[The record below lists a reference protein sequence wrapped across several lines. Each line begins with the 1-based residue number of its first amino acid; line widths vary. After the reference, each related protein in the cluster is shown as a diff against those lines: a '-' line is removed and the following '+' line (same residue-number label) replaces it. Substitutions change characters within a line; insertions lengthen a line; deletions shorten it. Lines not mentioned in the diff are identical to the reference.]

1 MICKSRFRKTRFS
14 NFCFLL
20 TFCVPGAFGGLGN
33 LNCRAMKFFFTG
45 ALALCAFSAALAA
58 PAPQTL
64 PRATQLEIES
74 LLRHPGLQNARVGVA
89 VVALGEAK
97 TPAQFPA
104 LPYDNGAQP
113 LLFGRDE
120 TKRFTPASNFK
131 LFTSTWALQTLGP
144 KTTLETRVTAAPA
157 KFVLSGAWPD
167 SEAPP
172 TVLTL
177 TGGGDP
183 SLESADI
190 RALARQITDKIA
202 GDDKGFFVV
211 RAHSLAGDFL
221 NAEFGGRRY
230 PDGWTLDDAI
240 WYYGPPVT
248 GLAVNRNQ
256 VDVTLT
262 GAAKAGE
269 PAQFKSEPEAPFT
282 ILSNVVTVDKSD
294 PRAGKINW
302 DRGDADS
309 PLGKTLRVRGFIG
322 AGATTTE
329 GIAVPDPAQWAAQ
342 ILADEIVAAGGK
354 IANVSNYT
362 FENSVVVASHQ
373 SAPVGTLIRRFLKN
387 SDNLYGEM
395 LLRRAGAT
403 IANDAPLPPN
413 SGASVSSDGVAAV
426 AHRDMIRWLLANK
439 VPVEGLRFSDGS
451 GLSRYDTATPLA
463 IARLL
468 GVAQKLE
475 GGDLF
480 YDSLPIAGVD
490 GTLKNR
496 FVGSAAQGNLHG
508 KTGTF
513 SITNCLSGYVTT
525 RDGQR
530 LAVSILTNFVED
542 GELARRWQG
551 RVMATLANASW
562 VDKK

>member
-1 MICKSRFRKTRFS
+1 
-14 NFCFLL
+14 
-20 TFCVPGAFGGLGN
+20 
-33 LNCRAMKFFFTG
+33 MKLFFTG
-45 ALALCAFSAALAA
+45 ALALCALTSALAA
-58 PAPQTL
+58 PAPTQL
-64 PRATQLEIES
+64 PPATQLEIES
-74 LLRHPGLQNARVGVA
+74 LLRHPGIRNARVGVC

-104 LPYDNGAQP
+104 RPYDNGAEP

-131 LFTSTWALQTLGP
+131 LFTASWALQTLGA
-144 KTTLETRVTAAPA
+144 KTTLETQITAAPA
-157 KFVLSGAWPD
+157 KFIKAGAWPD
-167 SEAPP
+167 SEPTP

-177 TGGGDP
+177 VGGGDP
-183 SLESADI
+183 SLQSADI
-190 RALARQITDKIA
+190 AAMARQITDQIE
-202 GDDKGFFVV
+202 GENKGFFIV
-211 RAHSLAGDFL
+211 RAQNSLAGDLL

-240 WYYGPPVT
+240 WYYGPVVT

-256 VDVTLT
+256 VDVTLR
-262 GAAKAGE
+262 GAGKAGE
-269 PAQFKSEPEAPFT
+269 LALAASEPEAPFT
-282 ILSNVVTVDKSD
+282 VLSSVRTVEKTDA
-294 PRAGKINW
+294 RAGKISW

-309 PLGKTLRVRGFIG
+309 PLGPILRVRGFVAVGDKIS
-322 AGATTTE
+322 E
-329 GIAVPDPAQWAAQ
+329 GIAVPDPTQWAAQ

-354 IANVSNYT
+354 IANVGNYT
-362 FENSVVVASHQ
+362 IETPALVAVHQ

-403 IANDAPLPPN
+403 IAADAPLPPGV
-413 SGASVSSDGVAAV
+413 GATVSSDGVAAV
-426 AHRDMIRWLLANK
+426 AHRAMIRWLLQNK
-439 VPVEGLRFSDGS
+439 VPVQGLRMSDGS
-451 GLSRYDTATPLA
+451 GLSRYDTLTPLA
-463 IARLL
+463 ITRLL
-468 GVAQKLE
+468 GVAQKLD
-475 GGDLF
+475 GGALF
-480 YDSLPIAGVD
+480 YDALPIAGVD

-496 FVGSAAQGNLHG
+496 FKGSAAQGNLHA

-551 RVMATLANASW
+551 RIMATLANASW
-562 VDKK
+562 ADKK

>member
-1 MICKSRFRKTRFS
+1 
-14 NFCFLL
+14 
-20 TFCVPGAFGGLGN
+20 
-33 LNCRAMKFFFTG
+33 MKFFFTS
-45 ALALCAFSAALAA
+45 ALVLCVLAPVWA
-58 PAPQTL
+58 KPAPTQL
-64 PRATQLEIES
+64 PPATQREIES
-74 LLRHPGLQNARVGVA
+74 LLRHPGIQNARVGIS

-104 LPYDNGAQP
+104 TNYDNGAQP

-131 LFTSTWALQTLGP
+131 LFTSTWVLKTLGP
-144 KTTLETRVTAAPA
+144 KTTLETQVATAPVEFLKEGSWPA
-157 KFVLSGAWPD
+157 
-167 SEAPP
+167 SEKSP
-172 TVLTL
+172 TALTL
-177 TGGGDP
+177 IGGGDP
-183 SLESADI
+183 SLTSADL
-190 RALARQITDKIA
+190 RAMAREITDKIA
-202 GDDKGFFVV
+202 GADKGYFLV
-211 RAHSLAGDFL
+211 RASNSPAGDLL

-240 WYYGPPVT
+240 WYYGPVVN

-256 VDVTLT
+256 VDITIT
-262 GAAKAGE
+262 GGATVG
-269 PAQFKSEPEAPFT
+269 AQATIASDPLAPFS
-282 ILSNVVTVDKSD
+282 IFPNVVTVAKDD
-294 PRAGKINW
+294 ARAGKISW

-309 PLGKTLRVRGFIG
+309 PLGPTLRLRGFIAVG
-322 AGATTTE
+322 ARATE
-329 GIAVPDPAQWAAQ
+329 GIAVPDPTQWAAN
-342 ILADEIVAAGGK
+342 IFADEIKAAGGK
-354 IANVSNYT
+354 IAKLDGGYKLGPPA
-362 FENSVVVASHQ
+362 VAALHQ

-403 IANDAPLPPN
+403 VPDNPILPPN
-413 SGASVSSDGVAAV
+413 SGACVSSDGLAAV
-426 AHRDMIRWLLANK
+426 AHRDMIRWLIQNK
-439 VPVEGLRFSDGS
+439 VPTQGLRMSDGS
-451 GLSRYDTATPLA
+451 GLSRYATLTPLA
-463 IARLL
+463 ITRLL

-480 YDSLPIAGVD
+480 YGSLPIAGVD
-490 GTLKNR
+490 GTLKSR
-496 FVGSAAQGNLHG
+496 FKGTAAEGNLHA

-542 GELARRWQG
+542 SDLARNWQG

-562 VDKK
+562 ADKK

>member
-1 MICKSRFRKTRFS
+1 
-14 NFCFLL
+14 
-20 TFCVPGAFGGLGN
+20 
-33 LNCRAMKFFFTG
+33 MKLFFTG
-45 ALALCAFSAALAA
+45 ALALCVAVTALAA
-58 PAPQTL
+58 PAPSTL
-64 PRATQLEIES
+64 PRATQLEIEG
-74 LLRHPGLQNARVGVA
+74 LLRHPGLRNARVGVA

-104 LPYDNGAQP
+104 APYDNGAQP

-131 LFTSTWALQTLGP
+131 LFTASWALKTLGA
-144 KTTLETRVTAAPA
+144 KTTLQTRITAAPA
-157 KFVLSGAWPD
+157 QFVLPGAWPD
-167 SEAPP
+167 SETPP

-177 TGGGDP
+177 EGGGDP
-183 SLESADI
+183 SLGSADI
-190 RALARQITDKIA
+190 RALARQITEPIA
-202 GDDKGFFVV
+202 GADKGFFIV
-211 RAHSLAGDFL
+211 RAQNSPAGDL
-221 NAEFGGRRY
+221 LDAEFGGRRY

-240 WYYGPPVT
+240 WYYGPVVT

-256 VDVTLT
+256 VDVTIN
-262 GAAKAGE
+262 GADKAGE
-269 PAQFKSEPEAPFT
+269 TASVASDPAAPFP
-282 ILSNVVTVDKSD
+282 ILSSVVTVDKND

-302 DRGDADS
+302 DRGDANS
-309 PLGKTLRVRGFIG
+309 PLSQTLRVRGFIA
-322 AGATTTE
+322 AGARASQ

-342 ILADEIVAAGGK
+342 ILTDEIKAAGGK

-362 FENSVVVASHQ
+362 FENPAVVAVHQ
-373 SAPVGTLIRRFLKN
+373 SAPVGILMRRFLKN

-403 IANDAPLPPN
+403 VAGDAPLPPN
-413 SGASVSSDGVAAV
+413 VGASVSSDGVAAV
-426 AHRDMIRWLLANK
+426 AHRAMIRWLIQNK
-439 VPVEGLRFSDGS
+439 VPVEGLRMSDGS
-451 GLSRYDTATPLA
+451 GLSRYDTLTPLA
-463 IARLL
+463 ITRLL
-468 GVAQKLE
+468 GVAQKLD

-490 GTLKNR
+490 GTLKSR
-496 FVGSAAQGNLHG
+496 FKGSAAEGNLHA

-513 SITNCLSGYVTT
+513 SIANCLSGYVTT

-562 VDKK
+562 TDKK

>member
-1 MICKSRFRKTRFS
+1 
-14 NFCFLL
+14 
-20 TFCVPGAFGGLGN
+20 
-33 LNCRAMKFFFTG
+33 MKLFFTSALTLG
-45 ALALCAFSAALAA
+45 ALSCVWAK
-58 PAPQTL
+58 PAP
-64 PRATQLEIES
+64 TQLPPATLKQIES
-74 LLRHPGLQNARVGVA
+74 LLRHPGIQNARVGVS

-104 LPYDNGAQP
+104 VAYDNGAQP

-131 LFTSTWALQTLGP
+131 LFTATWALKTLGP
-144 KTTLETRVTAAPA
+144 KTTLETQVLGAPA
-157 KFVLSGAWPD
+157 TFLKPGSWPD
-167 SEAPP
+167 SEKTP

-177 TGGGDP
+177 VGGGDP
-183 SLESADI
+183 SLNGDDLREM
-190 RALARQITDKIA
+190 ARQITAPIEGA
-202 GDDKGFFVV
+202 DKGFFVV
-211 RAHSLAGDFL
+211 RAQNSIAGDLL
-221 NAEFGGRRY
+221 NGEFGGHRY

-256 VDVTLT
+256 VDVTIT
-262 GAAKAGE
+262 GAGKVGE
-269 PAQFKSEPEAPFT
+269 LAQTTSDPVAPFQ
-282 ILSNVVTVDKSD
+282 ILSTVITVGKTD
-294 PRAGKINW
+294 PRAGKISW
-302 DRGDADS
+302 DRGDSDS
-309 PLGKTLRVRGFIG
+309 PLGKTLRLRGFIAVG
-322 AGATTTE
+322 AEATE
-329 GIAVPDPAQWAAQ
+329 GIAVPDPTQWAAN
-342 ILADEIVAAGGK
+342 ILADEIVAQGGK
-354 IANVSNYT
+354 IAQLSSPYSIDQAVI
-362 FENSVVVASHQ
+362 VARHQ

-403 IANDAPLPPN
+403 VADDVPLSPN

-426 AHRDMIRWLLANK
+426 AHRNLIRWLIENK
-439 VPVEGLRFSDGS
+439 VPTQGLRFSDGS

-463 IARLL
+463 ITRLL
-468 GVAQKLE
+468 GVAQKLD

-490 GTLKNR
+490 GTLKSR
-496 FVGSAAQGNLHG
+496 FVGSAAQGNLRG

-513 SITNCLSGYVTT
+513 STVNCLSGYVTT

-542 GELARRWQG
+542 GELARNWQG
-551 RVMATLANASW
+551 RIMATLANASW
-562 VDKK
+562 ADR

>member
-1 MICKSRFRKTRFS
+1 
-14 NFCFLL
+14 
-20 TFCVPGAFGGLGN
+20 
-33 LNCRAMKFFFTG
+33 MKFFFTG
-45 ALALCAFSAALAA
+45 ALALCAVTSALAA

-64 PRATQLEIES
+64 PRATQTQIES

-89 VVALGEAK
+89 VVALGQAK

-104 LPYDNGAQP
+104 VPYDNGAQP

-131 LFTSTWALQTLGP
+131 LFTAAWALQTLGA
-144 KTTLETRVTAAPA
+144 KTTLTTQVTAAPA
-157 KFVLSGAWPD
+157 TFVKPGAWPD
-167 SEAPP
+167 SEPTP

-177 TGGGDP
+177 IGGGDP

-190 RALARQITDKIA
+190 RALARKITDQIA
-202 GDDKGFFVV
+202 GQNKGFFAV
-211 RAHSLAGDFL
+211 RAQNSPAGELL

-240 WYYGPPVT
+240 WYYGPVVS

-256 VDVTLT
+256 VDVTIT
-262 GAAKAGE
+262 GAEKAGE
-269 PAQFKSEPEAPFT
+269 LAQFKSEPDAPFS
-282 ILSNVVTVDKSD
+282 ILSSVVTVDKD
-294 PRAGKINW
+294 DARAGKISW

-309 PLGKTLRVRGFIG
+309 PLGQTLRVRGFIAVG
-322 AGATTTE
+322 DEITE
-329 GIAVPDPAQWAAQ
+329 GLAVPDPTQWAAQ
-342 ILADEIVAAGGK
+342 IFADEIKAAGGK
-354 IANVSNYT
+354 IANISNYT
-362 FENSVVVASHQ
+362 LENPALVAIHQ

-403 IANDAPLPPN
+403 VADDAPLAVN

-426 AHRDMIRWLLANK
+426 AHRALIRWLMQNK
-439 VPVEGLRFSDGS
+439 VPTQGLRFSDGS

-468 GVAQKLE
+468 GAAQKLD

-480 YDSLPIAGVD
+480 YDALPIAGVD

-496 FVGSAAQGNLHG
+496 FQNSAAQGNLRA

-513 SITNCLSGYVTT
+513 SIANCLSGYVTT

-542 GELARRWQG
+542 SELARRWQG

-562 VDKK
+562 KK

>member
-1 MICKSRFRKTRFS
+1 
-14 NFCFLL
+14 
-20 TFCVPGAFGGLGN
+20 
-33 LNCRAMKFFFTG
+33 MKFFFTG
-45 ALALCAFSAALAA
+45 ALALCACSAVLAA
-58 PAPQTL
+58 PAPTRL

-74 LLRHPGLQNARVGVA
+74 LLRHPGLRNARVGVA

-104 LPYDNGAQP
+104 APYDNGAQP

-120 TKRFTPASNFK
+120 SKRFTPASNFK
-131 LFTSTWALQTLGP
+131 LFTSTWALKTLGA
-144 KTTLETRVTAAPA
+144 KTTLTTQITAAPA
-157 KFVLSGAWPD
+157 KFVLPGAWPE

-190 RALARQITDKIA
+190 RALARQITGKVA
-202 GDDKGFFVV
+202 GADKGYFIV
-211 RAHSLAGDFL
+211 RASNSLAGDLL

-240 WYYGPPVT
+240 WYYGPVVT

-256 VDVTLT
+256 VDVTVS
-262 GAAKAGE
+262 GADKAGQ
-269 PAQFKSEPEAPFT
+269 PAQVTSDPVAPFT
-282 ILSNVVTVDKSD
+282 ILSNVVTVEKTD
-294 PRAGKINW
+294 PRAGKLNW

-309 PLGKTLRVRGFIG
+309 PLGQTLRVRGFIAVG
-322 AGATTTE
+322 ARDSE
-329 GIAVPDPAQWAAQ
+329 GIAVPDPTQWAAQ
-342 ILADEIVAAGGK
+342 ILADELKAAGGK

-362 FENSVVVASHQ
+362 FDNSAVVAVHQ

-403 IANDAPLPPN
+403 ISDDAPLPPN
-413 SGASVSSDGVAAV
+413 IGASVSSDGVAAV
-426 AHRDMIRWLLANK
+426 AHRAMIRWLVQNK
-439 VPVEGLRFSDGS
+439 VPVEGLRMSDGS
-451 GLSRYDTATPLA
+451 GLSRYDTLTPLA
-463 IARLL
+463 ITRLL
-468 GVAQKLE
+468 GVAQKLD
-475 GGDLF
+475 GGALF

-490 GTLKNR
+490 GTLKSR
-496 FVGSAAQGNLHG
+496 FKGSAAQGNLHA

-551 RVMATLANASW
+551 RVMATLADANW
-562 VDKK
+562 TDKK

>member
-1 MICKSRFRKTRFS
+1 MK
-14 NFCFLL
+14 LL
-20 TFCVPGAFGGLGN
+20 
-33 LNCRAMKFFFTG
+33 FTG
-45 ALALCAFSAALAA
+45 ALTLCAFSATFAA
-58 PAPQTL
+58 PAPTKL
-64 PRATQLEIES
+64 PSATQAQLES
-74 LLRHPGLQNARVGVA
+74 LLRHPGIQNARVGVA
-89 VVALGEAK
+89 IVALGQAK

-104 LPYDNGAQP
+104 TSYDNGAQP

-131 LFTSTWALQTLGP
+131 LFTATWALKTLGP
-144 KTTLETRVTAAPA
+144 KTTLSTQVLAAPA
-157 KFVLSGAWPD
+157 QFIASGSWPD
-167 SEAPP
+167 SEKPP

-177 TGGGDP
+177 VGGGDP
-183 SLESADI
+183 SLSTDDL
-190 RALARQITDKIA
+190 RDLARQITSGIEGA
-202 GDDKGFFVV
+202 DKGFFVV
-211 RAHSLAGDFL
+211 RAQNSVKGNLL
-221 NAEFGGRRY
+221 NGEFGGYRY

-240 WYYGPPVT
+240 WYYGAPVT

-256 VDVTLT
+256 VDVTII
-262 GAAKAGE
+262 GADKAGE
-269 PAQFKSEPEAPFT
+269 LATTQSDPKAPFP
-282 ILSNVVTVDKSD
+282 ILSTVITVDKND
-294 PRAGKINW
+294 ARAGKISW

-309 PLGKTLRVRGFIG
+309 PLGQTLRLRGFIAVG
-322 AGATTTE
+322 DEMTE
-329 GIAVPDPAQWAAQ
+329 GVAVPDPTQWAAN
-342 ILADEIVAAGGK
+342 ILADELVQAGGK
-354 IANVSNYT
+354 IAQLSGGYT
-362 FENSVVVASHQ
+362 IDEAQIIASHQ

-403 IANDAPLPPN
+403 IGNDAPLAAN

-426 AHRDMIRWLLANK
+426 AHRALIRWLIQNK
-439 VPVEGLRFSDGS
+439 VPTQGLRFSDGS

-463 IARLL
+463 LARLL
-468 GVAQKLE
+468 GAAQKLD

-480 YDSLPIAGVD
+480 YDALPIAGVD

-496 FVGSAAQGNLHG
+496 FQNSAAQGNLRA

-513 SITNCLSGYVTT
+513 SIANCLSGYVTT

-551 RVMATLANASW
+551 RVMATLASASW
-562 VDKK
+562 KK

>member
-1 MICKSRFRKTRFS
+1 
-14 NFCFLL
+14 
-20 TFCVPGAFGGLGN
+20 
-33 LNCRAMKFFFTG
+33 MKFFLTG
-45 ALALCAFSAALAA
+45 SLAFCALSSALAA
-58 PAPQTL
+58 PAPTAL
-64 PRATQLEIES
+64 PPATQSQIES

-97 TPAQFPA
+97 TLAQFPA

-131 LFTSTWALQTLGP
+131 LFTATWALKTLGP
-144 KTTLETRVTAAPA
+144 KATLQTQVLAAPVEFL
-157 KFVLSGAWPD
+157 KEGSWPVN
-167 SEAPP
+167 EKTP

-177 TGGGDP
+177 IGDGDP
-183 SLESADI
+183 SLRGDDI
-190 RALARQITDKIA
+190 RALARQITNKIEGADKGYFIVRAQNSSA
-202 GDDKGFFVV
+202 GD
-211 RAHSLAGDFL
+211 LL

-240 WYYGPPVT
+240 WYYGPVVT

-256 VDVTLT
+256 VDVTVV

-269 PAQFKSEPEAPFT
+269 LATTQSVPEAPFP
-282 ILSNVVTVDKSD
+282 ILSTVITVDKND
-294 PRAGKINW
+294 ARAGKIQW

-309 PLGKTLRVRGFIG
+309 PLGKTLRLRGFIAVG
-322 AGATTTE
+322 DKATN
-329 GIAVPDPAQWAAQ
+329 GIAVPDPAQWAAN
-342 ILADEIVAAGGK
+342 ILAAEIEAAGGK
-354 IANVSNYT
+354 IAQINGGYT
-362 FENSVVVASHQ
+362 TDPPDVAASHQ
-373 SAPVGTLIRRFLKN
+373 SAPLGTLLHRFLKS

-395 LLRRAGAT
+395 LLRRAAAT
-403 IANDAPLPPN
+403 ISDDAPLPPN
-413 SGASVSSDGVAAV
+413 TGASVSSDGLAAV
-426 AHRDMIRWLLANK
+426 AHRDMIGWLIQNRI
-439 VPVEGLRFSDGS
+439 PTQGLRMSDGS

-463 IARLL
+463 ITRLL
-468 GVAQKLE
+468 GTAQKLD

-480 YDSLPIAGVD
+480 YNALPIAGVD
-490 GTLKNR
+490 GTLRNR
-496 FVGSAAQGNLHG
+496 FQNSAAQGNLHA

-513 SITNCLSGYVTT
+513 STVNCLSGYVTT

-542 GELARRWQG
+542 GELARNWQG

-562 VDKK
+562 ADKN

>member
-1 MICKSRFRKTRFS
+1 
-14 NFCFLL
+14 
-20 TFCVPGAFGGLGN
+20 
-33 LNCRAMKFFFTG
+33 MKLFFTG
-45 ALALCAFSAALAA
+45 ALALCASIPVIAA
-58 PAPQTL
+58 PAPTAL

-74 LLRHPGLQNARVGVA
+74 LLRHPGIQNARVGIS

-104 LPYDNGAQP
+104 APYDNGAQP

-131 LFTSTWALQTLGP
+131 LFTSAWALKTLGP
-144 KTTLETRVTAAPA
+144 KTTLTTQITAAPA
-157 KFVLSGAWPD
+157 KFVKAGAWPD
-167 SEAPP
+167 SEP
-172 TVLTL
+172 TPIVLTL
-177 TGGGDP
+177 VGGGDP

-190 RALARQITDKIA
+190 RAMARKITDQIA
-202 GDDKGFFVV
+202 GANKSFFIV
-211 RAHSLAGDFL
+211 RAQNSLAGDLL

-240 WYYGPPVT
+240 WYYGAPVT
-248 GLAVNRNQ
+248 GLAVNRNE
-256 VDVTLT
+256 VDVTIT
-262 GAAKAGE
+262 GAGKAGE
-269 PAQFKSEPEAPFT
+269 LAQTTSDPVAPFP
-282 ILSNVVTVDKSD
+282 ILSSVLTVAKDD
-294 PRAGKINW
+294 PRAGKMSW

-309 PLGKTLRVRGFIG
+309 PLGQTLRVRGFIAVG
-322 AGATTTE
+322 ARDVE
-329 GIAVPDPAQWAAQ
+329 GIAVPDPTQWAAQ
-342 ILADEIVAAGGK
+342 ILADEIKAAGGQ
-354 IANVSNYT
+354 IANVSNYAV
-362 FENSVVVASHQ
+362 ENPAVVAVHQ

-403 IANDAPLPPN
+403 IGNDAPLSKN
-413 SGASVSSDGVAAV
+413 SGASISSDGVAAV
-426 AHRDMIRWLLANK
+426 AHRAMIRWLIENK
-439 VPVEGLRFSDGS
+439 VPVDGLRMSDGS

-463 IARLL
+463 ITRLL
-468 GVAQKLE
+468 GVAQKLD

-490 GTLKNR
+490 GTLKSR
-496 FVGSAAQGNLHG
+496 FKGSAAQGNLHG

-513 SITNCLSGYVTT
+513 STVNCLSGYVTT

-542 GELARRWQG
+542 GELARNWEG
-551 RVMATLANASW
+551 RIMATLANASW
-562 VDKK
+562 ADKK

>member
-1 MICKSRFRKTRFS
+1 
-14 NFCFLL
+14 
-20 TFCVPGAFGGLGN
+20 
-33 LNCRAMKFFFTG
+33 MKLFFTG
-45 ALALCAFSAALAA
+45 ALALCALTSALAA
-58 PAPQTL
+58 PAPTQL
-64 PRATQLEIES
+64 PRATRLEIES
-74 LLRHPGLQNARVGVA
+74 LLRHPGIQNARIGIS
-89 VVALGEAK
+89 VVALGAAK

-104 LPYDNGAQP
+104 APYDNGAQP

-131 LFTSTWALQTLGP
+131 LFTSTWALKTLGP
-144 KTTLETRVTAAPA
+144 KTTLVTQVAAAPA
-157 KFVLSGAWPD
+157 KFIQAGAWPD
-167 SEAPP
+167 SEPTP

-177 TGGGDP
+177 IGGGDP

-190 RALARQITDKIA
+190 RAMARQITDKIEGA
-202 GDDKGFFVV
+202 DKGFFIV
-211 RAHSLAGDFL
+211 RAQNSPAGDHDLL

-230 PDGWTLDDAI
+230 PDGWTLDDTI
-240 WYYGPPVT
+240 WYYGPVVT

-256 VDVTLT
+256 VDVTIR
-262 GAAKAGE
+262 AAAEAGE
-269 PAQFKSEPEAPFT
+269 LAQVTSDPVAPFP
-282 ILSNVVTVDKSD
+282 ILSSILTVAKGDA
-294 PRAGKINW
+294 RAGKMTW

-309 PLGKTLRVRGFIG
+309 PLSQTLRVRGYIAVG
-322 AGATTTE
+322 DNTTE
-329 GIAVPDPAQWAAQ
+329 GIAVPDPTQWAAQ
-342 ILADEIVAAGGK
+342 IMADEIKAAGGK

-362 FENSVVVASHQ
+362 FDKSVVIASHQ

-403 IANDAPLPPN
+403 IADDTPLPPN
-413 SGASVSSDGVAAV
+413 LGASISSDGVAAV
-426 AHRDMIRWLLANK
+426 AHRAMIRWLIENK
-439 VPVEGLRFSDGS
+439 VPVDGLRMSDGS
-451 GLSRYDTATPLA
+451 GLSRYDTLTPLA
-463 IARLL
+463 ITRLL
-468 GVAQKLE
+468 GVAQKLD
-475 GGDLF
+475 GGNLF

-490 GTLKNR
+490 GTLKSR
-496 FVGSAAQGNLHG
+496 FKGSAAQGNLHA

-562 VDKK
+562 TEKK